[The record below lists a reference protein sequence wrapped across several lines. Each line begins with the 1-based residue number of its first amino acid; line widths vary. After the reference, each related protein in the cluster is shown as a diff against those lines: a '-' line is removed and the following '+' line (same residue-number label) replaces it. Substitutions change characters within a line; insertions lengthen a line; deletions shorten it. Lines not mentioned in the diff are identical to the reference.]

1 MSIER
6 LQFETRDEWLQN
18 RTRIGGSDAAAIIGL
33 NPWRTNVELWE
44 IKTGKRKPDDISDK
58 PFVIYGVLAEEHIRA
73 LFALDFPEYEVE
85 YYGDNMILND
95 EFSFAAASLDGE
107 LLERETGRRGILEI
121 KTTEI
126 LRSMQKEKW
135 RDQIPENYYCQI
147 IHYLMVTG
155 YEFAV
160 LVAQLKFNYDGEI
173 VKHTRHYK
181 IERADVTAD
190 IEYLAAAEAAF
201 WDQVQ
206 NNVEPPLLLKEI

>member
-1 MSIER
+1 MSIKR
-6 LQFETRDEWLQN
+6 LQFETHDEWLQN
-18 RTRIGGSDAAAIIGL
+18 RTRIGGSDAAAIVGL
-33 NPWRTNVELWE
+33 NPWQTNVELWAV
-44 IKTGKRKPDDISDK
+44 KTGKHKPEDISEK
-58 PFVIYGVLAEEHIRA
+58 PFVKYGTMAEEHIRA
-73 LFALDFPEYEVE
+73 LFSLDFPEYDVE

-95 EFSFAAASLDGE
+95 EFPFAAASLDGE
-107 LLERETGRRGILEI
+107 LIEKETGRRGILEI

-147 IHYLMVTG
+147 LHYLMVTG

-160 LVAQLKFNYDGEI
+160 LVAQLKYDYGGEI

-181 IERADVTAD
+181 IEREEVAED
-190 IEYLAAAEAAF
+190 IDFLAAAEAEF
-201 WDQVQ
+201 WEQVQ